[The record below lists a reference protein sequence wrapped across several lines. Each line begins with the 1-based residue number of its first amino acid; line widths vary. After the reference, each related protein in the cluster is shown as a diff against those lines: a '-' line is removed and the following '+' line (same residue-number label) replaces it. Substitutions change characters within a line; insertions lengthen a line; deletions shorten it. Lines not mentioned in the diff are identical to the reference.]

1 MWPMT
6 RHLVAMGGGGFS
18 MSQFGEPTAL
28 DAYLV
33 RLTGKDH
40 PQVCF
45 APTASGDDAGYIHRF
60 LTAYGALGVRTSV
73 LTLWS
78 GAAQAVDRLAEADL
92 LFVGGGSTVN
102 LVALWEAHGVT
113 DVVRQRYADGSLV
126 LAGISAGAACWYQGC
141 VTDSFGDLR
150 PWRGGLGLVRGS
162 FCPHLDGEP
171 ERDPIYTAA
180 VASGE
185 LPGGYAAE
193 DGAGVHYV
201 DGVPA
206 HFIAER
212 AGQQV
217 YRVLPNDIP
226 GPAVIREPQE
236 MTVLPH

>member
-1 MWPMT
+1 MT

-28 DAYLV
+28 DAFLIG
-33 RLTGKDH
+33 LTGSEH
-40 PQVCF
+40 PRVCF

-73 LTLWS
+73 LTLWT
-78 GAAQAVDRLAEADL
+78 GASEAVDRLAEADL

-102 LVALWEAHGVT
+102 LVALWQAHGVI
-113 DVVRQRYADGSLV
+113 DVVRQRSADGDLV
-126 LAGISAGAACWYQGC
+126 LAGISAGAACWYEGC

-150 PWRGGLGLVRGS
+150 PWTGGFGLVRGS

-171 ERDPIYTAA
+171 GRDPVYAAA

-185 LPGGYAAE
+185 LPGGYAAD

-201 DGVPA
+201 DDSPA
-206 HFIAER
+206 RFICER
-212 AGQQV
+212 PGRGV
-217 YRVLPNDIP
+217 YRVLPNNVP
-226 GPAVIREPQE
+226 GPPVIREPQE
-236 MTVLPH
+236 MTLLPG